1 MLIEANKI
9 TKSFK
14 RKGKYGL
21 EFEVIKEI
29 SFEANKGSF
38 IAIVGRSGGG
48 KSTFLSILSGLL
60 KPDSGSVLF
69 EGSDLYALDDDKLGQ
84 LRNESFGIV
93 PQDHMVLKNF
103 TVLENIL
110 IAREMYGRECDTEA
124 VEELLSKVGL
134 KDYSSFKAGELSGGE
149 LRRLAIARA
158 LINSPKIIFADEPS
172 GDLDEENTGKI
183 MDIFKD
189 LTLNGVAV
197 ILVTH
202 DKDVM
207 DHADRIYRMDNGV
220 LSDI

>member
-29 SFEANKGSF
+29 SFEADKGSF

-110 IAREMYGRECDTEA
+110 IAREMYGRECDEEA

-134 KDYSSFKAGELSGGE
+134 KDYSSFKASELSGGE

-172 GDLDEENTGKI
+172 GDLDEENTRKI

-189 LTLNGVAV
+189 LNLNGVAV